1 MVPVACVTV
10 PSVAR
15 LEVLKRGLW
24 KGASGQAQI
33 RQIGTFSTVP
43 EDMKIPWGLGIR
55 VQVLSSWPAS

>member
-24 KGASGQAQI
+24 KGASGQAPI
-33 RQIGTFSTVP
+33 RQIGTVSTVP
-43 EDMKIPWGLGIR
+43 EDMRIPWGLGIR